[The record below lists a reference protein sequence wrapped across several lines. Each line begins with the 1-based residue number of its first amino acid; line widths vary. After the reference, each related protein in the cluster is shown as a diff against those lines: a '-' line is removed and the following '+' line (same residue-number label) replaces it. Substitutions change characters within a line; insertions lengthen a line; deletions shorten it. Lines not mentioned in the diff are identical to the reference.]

1 MEMHQVRYFLSLAE
15 ELNFSRAAS
24 KCNVSQPAFSRAI
37 KALEEELG
45 GLLFHREGRFT
56 HLSELGQMVKPHLD
70 HVFRESNEAKQ
81 RAKDFAGLKKMVLKL
96 GVMTTIAPDQFIDLI
111 AAIRTRHP
119 EIEVQSLDANSQD
132 LEARLLEGGIEV
144 AIYALPGREPEE
156 RTHVIPLFREQMV
169 MAVHPGHRLAGEP
182 AVRVKEM
189 NGESYIHR
197 NHCEFAGFADGILR
211 EQGVTVKPAYWS
223 DSDDWTLAMV
233 AAGLGF
239 GFLPKNS
246 VNRIGVVALPIVEPE
261 FWRQVNLVTVR
272 GRPHSPAVGA
282 LVRETMRKKWFG
294 SPAMAAE
301 ASAAH
306 PIASG
311 SA

>member
-15 ELNFSRAAS
+15 ELNFSRAAE

-37 KALEEELG
+37 KSLEEEFG

-56 HLSELGQMVKPHLD
+56 HLSELGEMVKPHLD

-81 RAKDFAGLKKMVLKL
+81 RAKDFAGPRKLVLKL
-96 GVMTTIAPDQFIDLI
+96 GVMTTIAPDQFVDLI
-111 AAIRTRHP
+111 SALRSRYP
-119 EIEVQSLDANSQD
+119 DVEVQSLDANSKD
-132 LEARLLEGGIEV
+132 LEGRLLAGEIEV
-144 AIYALPGREPEE
+144 AIYALPGREPDE

-169 MAVHPGHRLAGEP
+169 IVVHTGHRFAGQP
-182 AVRVKEM
+182 VVKVKDM

-197 NHCEFAGFADGILR
+197 NHCEFAGYDDGILHS
-211 EQGVTVKPAYWS
+211 QGVTVKPAYWS
-223 DSDDWTLAMV
+223 DSDEWTLAMV

-239 GFLPKNS
+239 GFLPRNS
-246 VNRIGVVALPIVEPE
+246 AKRHGVVAVPIIDPE

-294 SPAMAAE
+294 SPAIAAD
-301 ASAAH
+301 AA
-306 PIASG
+306 AT
-311 SA
+311 AA